1 MAGARG
7 PTGPQGQART
17 SPAGGKAGAVTRS
30 APSKPASTASKGSSS
45 VSRISGGTAGSN
57 QSKFAGPSGSSRSP
71 VSSKPSVRAPAASA
85 AAAKS
90 SASKTGLRGPLGPQ
104 GQPRSP
110 IGRNPPT
117 GRRGPLGAKGE
128 PKLVS
133 VSGEVGA
140 GKKYGP
146 MPRGGV
152 VDLRRMQGPPNY
164 SIRDYID
171 QYRDKVAQAQQRYK
185 QEAISGMAGDVAKT
199 GAQYGPL
206 RAQYEREINDAFG
219 RTARN
224 YALQNVNQDRSL
236 DIRGDTAAFRR
247 DVSSS
252 LPAARLPSRT
262 GNVSSGPSNRFLGNE
277 AFGRRMQADRVKART
292 DVRPSGPRTRGEE
305 GPMFKH
311 GGLVKKK
318 KK

>member
-1 MAGARG
+1 M
-7 PTGPQGQART
+7 
-17 SPAGGKAGAVTRS
+17 
-30 APSKPASTASKGSSS
+30 
-45 VSRISGGTAGSN
+45 
-57 QSKFAGPSGSSRSP
+57 
-71 VSSKPSVRAPAASA
+71 
-85 AAAKS
+85 
-90 SASKTGLRGPLGPQ
+90 
-104 GQPRSP
+104 
-110 IGRNPPT
+110 
-117 GRRGPLGAKGE
+117 GAKGE

-146 MPRGGV
+146 MPKGGV

-164 SIRDYID
+164 SIRDQID

-185 QEAISGMAGDVAKT
+185 QEAISGMAGGVART
-199 GAQYGPL
+199 GARYGPL
-206 RAQYEREINDAFG
+206 RAQYEREINDVFG
-219 RTARN
+219 RGARN